1 METAQLGIRIAQ
13 VKGMATTDRKLV
25 SIEDRTY
32 SFALVLIRAFRQ
44 VPPRDQAERVIWQ
57 QLLKSGTS
65 AGANSAESGGS
76 QSRADWITKRFIALK
91 EMRETLF
98 WLRLLRDTSH
108 EKANDLSWLLDEANQ
123 LVGILTATVRS
134 ARANGNRSSNP

>member
-1 METAQLGIRIAQ
+1 MDDN
-13 VKGMATTDRKLV
+13 KRKLA

-32 SFALVLIRAFRQ
+32 SFALVMIRAFRA

-65 AGANSAESGGS
+65 AGANSAEGGGS
-76 QSRADWITKRFIALK
+76 QSRADWLTKRFIALK

-98 WLRLLRDTSH
+98 WLHLLRDTSS
-108 EKANDLSWLLDEANQ
+108 KTAADLPWLLDEANQ
-123 LVGILTATVRS
+123 LVSILTATVRS
-134 ARANGNRSSNP
+134 ARANQKRTPGF

>member
-1 METAQLGIRIAQ
+1 M
-13 VKGMATTDRKLV
+13 TDAKPKLI

-32 SFALVLIRAFRQ
+32 SFALVLIRAFRA

-65 AGANSAESGGS
+65 AGANSAEGGGA
-76 QSRADWITKRFIALK
+76 QSRADWITKRYIALK

-98 WLRLLRDTSH
+98 WLRLLLDSSTT
-108 EKANDLSWLLDEANQ
+108 KTAADLPWLIDEANQ
-123 LVGILTATVRS
+123 LVAILTATVRS
-134 ARANGNRSSNP
+134 ARSNRRS

>member
-1 METAQLGIRIAQ
+1 MDSTNRA
-13 VKGMATTDRKLV
+13 LV

-32 SFALVLIRAFRQ
+32 SFALVLIRAFRA

-65 AGANSAESGGS
+65 AGANSAEGPGS

-98 WLRLLRDTSH
+98 WLRLLRDSSDKT
-108 EKANDLSWLLDEANQ
+108 AADLPWLLDEANQ
-123 LVGILTATVRS
+123 LIAILTATVRS
-134 ARANGNRSSNP
+134 ARANGNRTSNL